1 MGALTAKTHFNVAL
15 PRRCQAKLDALVAAT
30 RRSRPNVI
38 EILIERA
45 TVRDLMVISEDEE
58 ALARPVDQSWQSGAA

>member
-45 TVRDLMVISEDEE
+45 TVRDLMVIPETQEE
-58 ALARPVDQSWQSGAA
+58 PARPADQSQPYGTA

>member
-45 TVRDLMVISEDEE
+45 TVRDLMVVSEDEE
-58 ALARPVDQSWQSGAA
+58 RLGTLVDRSQQSGVA